1 MCLATPL
8 ATLLCQ
14 PFLSNHKEYQPVK
27 SPQVYLPK
35 SINDIITI
43 CQIAAKLT

>member
-1 MCLATPL
+1 MSLATPL

-14 PFLSNHKEYQPVK
+14 PFLSNYKEYQLVK
-27 SPQVYLPK
+27 LPQVYLSK

-43 CQIAAKLT
+43 SKIAAKLT